1 MEPGGVAGGR
11 GRGGLRGARSEEFL
25 DRGHLEQDLR
35 RPSTRSDLTYH
46 IILWSPVEPFN
57 YLCFTIN
64 PSNPCYRTPQMWLL
78 EAVCVVRMSGLTWDT
93 EC

>member
-35 RPSTRSDLTYH
+35 RPSTRSDLTCH
-46 IILWSPVEPFN
+46 TMVS
-57 YLCFTIN
+57 C
-64 PSNPCYRTPQMWLL
+64 
-78 EAVCVVRMSGLTWDT
+78 
-93 EC
+93 

>member
-35 RPSTRSDLTYH
+35 RPSTRSDLTCHTMAVSKTPLLFQCY
-46 IILWSPVEPFN
+46 
-57 YLCFTIN
+57 YLK
-64 PSNPCYRTPQMWLL
+64 
-78 EAVCVVRMSGLTWDT
+78 VVKK
-93 EC
+93 

>member
-46 IILWSPVEPFN
+46 TMVS
-57 YLCFTIN
+57 C
-64 PSNPCYRTPQMWLL
+64 
-78 EAVCVVRMSGLTWDT
+78 
-93 EC
+93 

>member
-64 PSNPCYRTPQMWLL
+64 PCNPSYRTPPDV
-78 EAVCVVRMSGLTWDT
+78 AVRSCVCGQNVWPHMGH
-93 EC
+93 